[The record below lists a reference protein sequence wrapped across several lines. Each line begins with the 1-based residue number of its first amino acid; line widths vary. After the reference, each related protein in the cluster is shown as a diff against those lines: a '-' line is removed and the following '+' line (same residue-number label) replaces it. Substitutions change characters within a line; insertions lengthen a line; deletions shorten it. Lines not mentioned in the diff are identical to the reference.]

1 MTLQERFKYMREA
14 EIKLSQQKLADR
26 LGIKQQIIANI
37 ETGRKKKLDTE
48 ILYKLTQEFNI
59 NVEWLLFNIGKI
71 SKD

>member
-1 MTLQERFKYMREA
+1 MILQERFKYMREA

-59 NVEWLLFNIGKI
+59 NVEWLLFNIGNI